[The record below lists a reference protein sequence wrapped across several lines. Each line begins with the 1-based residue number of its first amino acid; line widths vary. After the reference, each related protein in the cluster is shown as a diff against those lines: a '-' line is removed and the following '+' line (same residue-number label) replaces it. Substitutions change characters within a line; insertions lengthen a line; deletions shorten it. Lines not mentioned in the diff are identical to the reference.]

1 MPPRRKIDNNAD
13 MSTRTRRVL
22 RSGNLNLILCKV
34 VSFPETAHQETR
46 FGKCIV
52 GSTVDVFVPFRGLRC
67 YKVEVIAAIGQLS
80 CRANPGGEKHNSR
93 STLNA
98 LTQPSDEAIAS
109 RPAAAHAWSCI
120 PSGAPPTPMPAIDAD
135 PAFTVTPPARKRVP
149 GRSAMVDPS
158 PLVRCERSLVSA
170 PKAAEVYAFSREAS
184 TVCWAALS
192 PRTMAMTFPARS
204 TTETVTKPS
213 PSARHFARAAP
224 AAFTAASV
232 LSRF

>member
-1 MPPRRKIDNNAD
+1 MPAVTSAALSPSELVLSGLDQCASPERSPHRTHQAFTVSRIRRIELAKNTIHEA
-13 MSTRTRRVL
+13 
-22 RSGNLNLILCKV
+22 
-34 VSFPETAHQETR
+34 
-46 FGKCIV
+46 
-52 GSTVDVFVPFRGLRC
+52 
-67 YKVEVIAAIGQLS
+67 S
-80 CRANPGGEKHNSR
+80 C
-93 STLNA
+93 A

-120 PSGAPPTPMPAIDAD
+120 PSGAPPTPMPAIDAG

-158 PLVRCERSLVSA
+158 PFVRCVRSLVSA

-192 PRTMAMTFPARS
+192 PRTMAMTLPARS
-204 TTETVTKPS
+204 TTETVTNPS

-224 AAFTAASV
+224 AAFTAASA